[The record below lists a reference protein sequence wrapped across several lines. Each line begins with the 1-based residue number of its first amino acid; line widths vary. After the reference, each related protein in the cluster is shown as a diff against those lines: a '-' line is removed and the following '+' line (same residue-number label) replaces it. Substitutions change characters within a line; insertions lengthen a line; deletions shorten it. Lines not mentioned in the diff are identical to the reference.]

1 VTSVQVLCQLCVTR
15 IFIHHVLLHASLRF
29 KLPQFLKKATIFRGL
44 SQMQVK
50 SPGLKSGSVKVLLA
64 MCTEYETDENV
75 ETVIVKKM
83 LHILK
88 QGEKWV
94 FVLDRWVFVLDQ
106 WVFVLDRWVFVLLQ
120 VGLRFRPVGLRFRP
134 VGLRFRPVGL
144 RFRPVGLRFR
154 PQGLRSSVF
163 VFGSSFS
170 THPWLNS
177 VDSAPVRQ
185 NNTHVS
191 HDITY
196 LEVASSQ

>member
-1 VTSVQVLCQLCVTR
+1 
-15 IFIHHVLLHASLRF
+15 
-29 KLPQFLKKATIFRGL
+29 
-44 SQMQVK
+44 
-50 SPGLKSGSVKVLLA
+50 

-83 LHILK
+83 LHIL
-88 QGEKWV
+88 
-94 FVLDRWVFVLDQ
+94 DRE
-106 WVFVLDRWVFVLLQ
+106 
-120 VGLRFRPVGLRFRP
+120 VGVRFRPVGLRFGP
-134 VGLRFRPVGL
+134 VGLRFGPVGL
-144 RFRPVGLRFR
+144 RFGPVGLRFGPVGLR
-154 PQGLRSSVF
+154 FGPVGLRFGPQGLGSSVF